1 MAFGIRPVGFQSQA
15 FGDLSLPCGSQGLGY
30 FCGGKNPSF
39 LRKKLHICEI
49 PPNCALW
56 LGFLV
61 GPHLSASPTHLD
73 VALLSFVVGVFSWC
87 QVYFRG
93 NYSIF
98 SCRFGLMCLCK
109 EVSSRSSYTTIL
121 NYPIVIDFLGK
132 KVSAN
137 TNIGCILFAYNF
149 CLLNF
154 CHFCLNS

>member
-1 MAFGIRPVGFQSQA
+1 MAFGISPVGFQSQA
-15 FGDLSLPCGSQGLGY
+15 FGDLSLPCRSQGLGY

-39 LRKKLHICEI
+39 LRKKLHICAI

-109 EVSSRSSYTTIL
+109 EVSSRSPCATIL
-121 NYPIVIDFLGK
+121 NYPIVIVVFGEK
-132 KVSAN
+132 KYLLTQILAVFYLLIIFVS
-137 TNIGCILFAYNF
+137 
-149 CLLNF
+149 
-154 CHFCLNS
+154 